1 MLEYAEDFLPLALR
15 ISPLKKTGDLVAVK
29 TFNKVSLDR
38 PLNVQ
43 MREFD
48 VLKKVNHENI
58 VKLIAIEEELESAS
72 KVSLERK
79 NLAKRFVEEKEE
91 SCRRFRRR
99 LHLNL
104 ARHVSS

>member
-1 MLEYAEDFLPLALR
+1 MQK
-15 ISPLKKTGDLVAVK
+15 SGDLVAVK

-72 KVSLERK
+72 KVGWKTFPLK
-79 NLAKRFVEEKEE
+79 
-91 SCRRFRRR
+91 
-99 LHLNL
+99 
-104 ARHVSS
+104 